1 MNRGVIMKSVV
12 RRYIVTCLIGA
23 LVLQVAFL
31 DQSQAGVRDAGA
43 KARGDFSSFH
53 RSASRNMRSTRNT
66 SRDLRTVARASQR
79 DNQAVTPAIARAHV
93 EELGQH
99 IKATQK
105 YLAEER
111 KIAEA
116 QSDKE
121 ILTKLDQVDKLV
133 AEEAAAQAK
142 LLKETSGDKVDSAA
156 VVECCEQCENALE
169 KAIDLHDE
177 IAVELEESK

>member
-1 MNRGVIMKSVV
+1 MKLVV
-12 RRYIVTCLIGA
+12 RRYIVTSLIAA
-23 LVLQVAFL
+23 LVLQIAFL
-31 DQSQAGVRDAGA
+31 DQSQAGVRDAGS
-43 KARGDFSSFH
+43 KARGDFNSFH

-66 SRDLRTVARASQR
+66 SRDLRTVTRTDQR
-79 DNQAVTPAIARAHV
+79 NSQAVTPAIARAHA
-93 EELGQH
+93 EELGQD

-133 AEEAAAQAK
+133 AQEAAAQAK
-142 LLKETSGDKVDSAA
+142 LLKVTSGDKVDSAA
-156 VVECCEQCENALE
+156 VLDACEQCENALE

-177 IAVELEESK
+177 IAVGLEESK